1 MPSNIWKHRWKC
13 KKGRRLI
20 SLEEMS
26 LSFLILIKSNFKSAE
41 IRREIRQNLNSRK
54 NILTN
59 VKYIFIVHEK
69 VSEIFKI
76 LTVLG

>member
-1 MPSNIWKHRWKC
+1 
-13 KKGRRLI
+13 
-20 SLEEMS
+20 MS

>member
-1 MPSNIWKHRWKC
+1 
-13 KKGRRLI
+13 
-20 SLEEMS
+20 MS

-69 VSEIFKI
+69 SI
-76 LTVLG
+76 